1 MMIPFAIRLPPTL
14 GRSAMNEYRSRAM
27 KSNEEKMHKRKWLEW
42 LINVHRIHKQE
53 GEVFF

>member
-53 GEVFF
+53 GVVFF